1 MSWIAERPSSFIG
14 QTVGDG
20 QCVTYVQRASGAPQT
35 ALWRRGELVKGG
47 NVPQG
52 TARLQP
58 STPLGFTGTTSMDD
72 RTRQFSMSN
81 FQKVCLFGI
90 NGSITRLIPG

>member
-1 MSWIAERPSSFIG
+1 
-14 QTVGDG
+14 
-20 QCVTYVQRASGAPQT
+20 
-35 ALWRRGELVKGG
+35 VKGG

-90 NGSITRLIPG
+90 NGSITRLIPRFRNGNGAPANDGHEFHVIEHA